1 MYVRSRGVKR
11 KQSFKRAKRRQNIF
25 ELANR
30 YPLQKGMHIVC
41 PKEIGRLRKGFNV
54 IPAIKNVYHAKTNSE
69 KHGKRNYK
77 YGDMKRYL
85 SCEEQVKNYRG
96 VL

>member
-11 KQSFKRAKRRQNIF
+11 KQSFKKAKRKQIIF
-25 ELANR
+25 IMATKN
-30 YPLQKGMHIVC
+30 PI
-41 PKEIGRLRKGFNV
+41 KEIGRFRKG
-54 IPAIKNVYHAKTNSE
+54 IKINHCYDGRKTNSE
-69 KHGKRNYK
+69 ICGKRNYK

-85 SCEEQVKNYRG
+85 SCEEQIKNYRG